1 MIFSSSDIERL
12 IGDDPI
18 IKAICDIEIVDA
30 KPALKAGSGVVIY
43 IKRYPELSEF
53 EAKWDIWIIDYD
65 NEPVDVVIRQLR
77 KLLPQFTLI
86 EEGVIIKASTTE
98 LRSER
103 TETETRIEPVTVTE
117 DPYEEKFQDLLQS
130 IEDRMLLIGP
140 GRSGRD
146 GRDGKDGIDGKD
158 GVDGKDLQ
166 VTEVELGDLND
177 VFVSDADRGQFLMFD
192 GAGWIPRFVP
202 QVFSSGGIASGE
214 GGGGGDGTM
223 PEPPDDGRFYLRQ
236 VNNGTGQWV
245 DLLTALNALYL
256 DGGDFDGPRVKAPTG
271 NFIVTGYD
279 SFRYIIKT
287 LSATRG
293 TFIASGANG
302 SFLFNRVLKGDSVD
316 LTATGATAAISASR
330 IIRTDVASFTITG
343 QAGDDVI
350 GYRIL
355 GATGDISLTGSDG
368 EIRYNEPDV
377 QFYGDWVAQNYGYL
391 SEVYPDGWAE

>member
-1 MIFSSSDIERL
+1 VIFSSSDIERL

-53 EAKWDIWIIDYD
+53 EARWDIWIIDYD

-77 KLLPQFTLI
+77 KLLPRFTLI

-103 TETETRIEPVTVTE
+103 TETEIKIEPVAVTE

-130 IEDRMLLIGP
+130 IEDRMLLVGP

-146 GRDGKDGIDGKD
+146 GRDGKDGINGKD
-158 GVDGKDLQ
+158 GIDGKDLE

-177 VFVSDADRGQFLMFD
+177 VFISDANRGQFLMFD

-202 QVFSSGGIASGE
+202 QVFSGGGGGSSE
-214 GGGGGDGTM
+214 GGGGDGTM

-236 VNNGTGQWV
+236 VNNGAGQWV

-256 DGGDFDGPRVKAPTG
+256 DGGDFDGRRVKTSTG
-271 NFIVTGYD
+271 NYVVTGY
-279 SFRYIIKT
+279 SSSRYIIKT
-287 LSATRG
+287 LPADRG
-293 TFIASGANG
+293 TFIASGENG
-302 SFLFNRVLKGDSVD
+302 SFLFDRILKADSVD
-316 LTATGATAAISASR
+316 LIVAGSPATISASR
-330 IIRTDVASFTITG
+330 IVTADAASFTVTG
-343 QAGDDVI
+343 QSGDDII

-355 GATGDISLTGSDG
+355 GAVGNIDLTGSDG
-368 EIRYNEPDV
+368 QIRYNEPDV
-377 QFYGDWVAQNYGYL
+377 QFYGDWAAQNYGYL
-391 SEVYPDGWAE
+391 SEVYPDGWAG